1 MFLVVNLIINT
12 IAKEWHCLLSGMN
25 GMWPIKKDLCYLQ
38 PQIVF
43 QNKWMKKTEGK
54 WLMQDKLKN
63 DK

>member
-1 MFLVVNLIINT
+1 VTLFI
-12 IAKEWHCLLSGMN
+12 EWHE
-25 GMWPIKKDLCYLQ
+25 WHVAYKKDLCYLQ

-43 QNKWMKKTEGK
+43 HNKWMKKTEGK